1 MGASVKGKM
10 QNVECRIRAVR
21 LRADKGAVSGG
32 DKCAEGMAMK
42 RRLTRKQLAVLDDL
56 FSSDS
61 SANESGAGGILEKHG
76 VSAADYRRWH
86 SEEAFSQE
94 YEARLAALGQQSR
107 LLIAR
112 YASFAAAKLIALTE
126 SENQETARKA
136 CLDIIDRIQNSDP
149 GLQTPAHSAF
159 GGQTKDD
166 GEYGLAEGQLTP
178 ELAEKILES
187 LADRE

>member
-1 MGASVKGKM
+1 M
-10 QNVECRIRAVR
+10 RR
-21 LRADKGAVSGG
+21 
-32 DKCAEGMAMK
+32 GMAMRK
-42 RRLTRKQLAVLDDL
+42 RLTRKQLAVLDDL

-86 SEEAFSQE
+86 SEEAFAQE
-94 YEARLAALGQQSR
+94 YEARLAALGRQSR

-136 CLDIIDRIQNSDP
+136 CLDIIDRIQNSDDRIQNAE
-149 GLQTPAHSAF
+149 LRSKNEELTE
-159 GGQTKDD
+159 GGC
-166 GEYGLAEGQLTP
+166 EGASLTP

>member
-1 MGASVKGKM
+1 M
-10 QNVECRIRAVR
+10 R
-21 LRADKGAVSGG
+21 
-32 DKCAEGMAMK
+32 MK

-56 FSSDS
+56 FSSDGS
-61 SANESGAGGILEKHG
+61 VSESAAGGILEKHG

-94 YEARLAALGQQSR
+94 YEARLAALGRQSR

-112 YASFAAAKLIALTE
+112 YASYAAAKLIALTE

-136 CLDIIDRIQNSDP
+136 CLDIIDRIQNTEHRIQNNEE
-149 GLQTPAHSAF
+149 LTE
-159 GGQTKDD
+159 GGC
-166 GEYGLAEGQLTP
+166 EGASLTP

>member
-1 MGASVKGKM
+1 M
-10 QNVECRIRAVR
+10 RR
-21 LRADKGAVSGG
+21 
-32 DKCAEGMAMK
+32 GMAMRK
-42 RRLTRKQLAVLDDL
+42 RLTRKQLAVLDDL

-86 SEEAFSQE
+86 SEEAFAQE
-94 YEARLAALGQQSR
+94 YEARLAALGRQSR

-149 GLQTPAHSAF
+149 GIQNPDSRL
-159 GGQTKDD
+159 QTKDD
-166 GEYGLAEGQLTP
+166 REYGLAEGQLTP